1 MLIILVPNVIAVC
14 FCRHNLP
21 LSVGTH
27 CPIIV
32 MLHGWISPCYS
43 SRPTAKATGFNIP
56 LYLTFTRSGVGS
68 LARKYS
74 LALNLRLKSN
84 CQPPKKLVLF
94 ASMKVMKNAVYFM
107 LKTLLVLNIFKF
119 LSWLYLN
126 FCPFCHLGKRL
137 TKNVKVK
144 DTLMQIRKSA
154 NIFVLIWK

>member
-1 MLIILVPNVIAVC
+1 MLIILVPNVFAVC

-43 SRPTAKATGFNIP
+43 SRPTTKATGFNIP

-68 LARKYS
+68 LARKYN
-74 LALNLRLKSN
+74 LDLNLRLKSN

-94 ASMKVMKNAVYFM
+94 ASVKVMKNAVYFM
-107 LKTLLVLNIFKF
+107 LKTLLVLSIFKF
-119 LSWLYLN
+119 LSWL
-126 FCPFCHLGKRL
+126 FGHVGKRL

-154 NIFVLIWK
+154 NIFVFIWK